1 MQLNFPDF
9 VDHLS
14 AGCIE
19 RRVKNLLGV
28 SSRERI
34 ELRRRIGGEAEAG
47 GEE

>member
-1 MQLNFPDF
+1 MQLNFPGF

-14 AGCIE
+14 AGCTE

-47 GEE
+47 AEE